1 MDPVILDHL
10 PSRLLECPAHRLH
23 EHLAGPT
30 LIHLPGRRPQPLFVS
45 VLQHGNETSGW
56 EAIRRLLLGRYG
68 RDPLPRSLILMVGNV
83 SAAAQHQRQLPGQM
97 DLNRCWP
104 GSPLPPGPWH
114 GMLTTLTEHV
124 KRRQPLASI
133 DIHNNTGRNPH
144 YAAVN
149 RITPQ
154 GLELAAL
161 FCRTVIY
168 FTEPQGVQSAAFSEF
183 CPAVTLECGL
193 SAEPGG
199 ADHAMVY
206 LERVLHLDALPT
218 QLPNPERLE
227 LFQMMATVRVADG
240 LTFTFSDQPDATLP
254 GLQLPAD
261 LDRLNFT
268 EVAPGTCMA
277 LGHVD
282 HPRPLSALGHDGQ
295 DLTEHCFQLKDGQV
309 LTRQTMMPAM
319 LTTNPQIV
327 RSDCL
332 CYLMERI
339 NLEALQR
346 GLQRELDQT
355 PLPEALDAASA
366 AS

>member
-23 EHLAGPT
+23 EQLSGPT

-56 EAIRRLLLGRYG
+56 EAVRRLLRGRYD

-83 SAAAQHQRQLPGQM
+83 SAAAQNQRQLPGQM

-104 GSPLPPGPWH
+104 GSTQPPGPWH
-114 GMLTTLTEHV
+114 ALLATLTEHV
-124 KRRQPLASI
+124 KRRQPFASI

-144 YAAVN
+144 YAAIN
-149 RITPQ
+149 RISAES
-154 GLELAAL
+154 LELAAL

-168 FTEPQGVQSAAFSEF
+168 FTEPKGVQSDAFSEF

-193 SAEPGG
+193 SADPGG

-206 LERVLHLDALPT
+206 LERVLHLDDLPSC
-218 QLPNPERLE
+218 LPEPERLE
-227 LFQMMATVRVADG
+227 LYQMMATVTVDPDLSFAFSTNPEADQD
-240 LTFTFSDQPDATLP
+240 T
-254 GLQLPAD
+254 LQLPAD
-261 LDRLNFT
+261 LDHLNFT

-277 LGHVD
+277 RAPAGS
-282 HPRPLSALGHDGQ
+282 PRPLRANGHDGK
-295 DLTEHCFQLKDGQV
+295 DLTAHCFTLDQGQV
-309 LTRQTMMPAM
+309 LTRQPMMPAM
-319 LTTNPQIV
+319 LTTDPQIV

-339 NLEALQR
+339 NLDALQR
-346 GLQRELDQT
+346 GRQRELEQT
-355 PLPEALDAASA
+355 PLPESLDAASGA
-366 AS
+366 A